1 MTYWAEFLCLF
12 LTSEVDLLSVNK
24 FYLTVSLILHHLTNE
39 TLLVIK
45 YYKMFVYLRSIFEY
59 F

>member
-1 MTYWAEFLCLF
+1 MFLLDF
-12 LTSEVDLLSVNK
+12 ILVDLQCVNK
-24 FYLTVSLILHHLTNE
+24 FYLTVSLLLNHLTNE

-45 YYKMFVYLRSIFEY
+45 YYKMFVYFRSIFEY